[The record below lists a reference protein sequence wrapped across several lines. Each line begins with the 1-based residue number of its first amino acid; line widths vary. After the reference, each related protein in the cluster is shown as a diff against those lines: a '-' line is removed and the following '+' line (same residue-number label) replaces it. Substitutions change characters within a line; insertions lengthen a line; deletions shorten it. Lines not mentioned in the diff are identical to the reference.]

1 MEIIL
6 LIFVAIAC
14 FFILKWSNNVES
26 KHKEKE
32 RKRLKISE
40 DDYLKAHKSL
50 KSSWL
55 SREQQEEQIVR
66 NDARIEAASRRAG
79 DGFLAKS
86 VWRGRSWKLLVG
98 QRLSLG

>member
-1 MEIIL
+1 MEVIL

-14 FFILKWSNNVES
+14 FLILKWDNNVES
-26 KHKEKE
+26 KNKEKE

-55 SREQQEEQIVR
+55 SREQQEEQIR
-66 NDARIEAASRRAG
+66 RHNFEETKARAHREAEE
-79 DGFLAKS
+79 KNK
-86 VWRGRSWKLLVG
+86 KLEEESKG
-98 QRLSLG
+98 

>member
-1 MEIIL
+1 MEVIL

-14 FFILKWSNNVES
+14 FLILKWDNNVES
-26 KHKEKE
+26 KNKEKE

-55 SREQQEEQIVR
+55 SREQQEEQIRRHNFEETKARVHREAEER
-66 NDARIEAASRRAG
+66 NR
-79 DGFLAKS
+79 
-86 VWRGRSWKLLVG
+86 KLEEESKG
-98 QRLSLG
+98 

>member
-1 MEIIL
+1 MEVIL

-55 SREQQEEQIVR
+55 SREQQEEQIRRHNFEETKARVHQEAEER
-66 NDARIEAASRRAG
+66 N
-79 DGFLAKS
+79 K
-86 VWRGRSWKLLVG
+86 KLDEESKG
-98 QRLSLG
+98 

>member
-1 MEIIL
+1 MEVML
-6 LIFVAIAC
+6 LIIVAIAC
-14 FFILKWSNNVES
+14 FFILKWNNNES

-55 SREQQEEQIVR
+55 SREQQEEQIRRHNFEETKARVHREAEER
-66 NDARIEAASRRAG
+66 NR
-79 DGFLAKS
+79 
-86 VWRGRSWKLLVG
+86 KLEEE
-98 QRLSLG
+98 SKE

>member
-1 MEIIL
+1 MEVIL

-55 SREQQEEQIVR
+55 SREQQEEQIR
-66 NDARIEAASRRAG
+66 RHNFEETKARAHREAEE
-79 DGFLAKS
+79 KNK
-86 VWRGRSWKLLVG
+86 KLEEESKG
-98 QRLSLG
+98 

>member
-1 MEIIL
+1 MEVML
-6 LIFVAIAC
+6 LIIVAIAC

-55 SREQQEEQIVR
+55 SREQQEEQIRRHNFEETKARVHREAEER
-66 NDARIEAASRRAG
+66 NR
-79 DGFLAKS
+79 KS
-86 VWRGRSWKLLVG
+86 EEESKE
-98 QRLSLG
+98 